1 MDGDG
6 DLDIVGAVWHEDTI
20 AWYENN
26 GAADP
31 SWAAATIATSADQ
44 AHDVR
49 IADMD
54 GDGDLDIVSASLA
67 DDTIAWYENKC
78 DGSDPIVLDLDGD
91 GVELLGLAAGVTFD
105 VDADG
110 MGESTGWV
118 SPDDG
123 MLVMD
128 VDGSGAIENMSEV
141 FSEVFN
147 G

>member
-26 GAADP
+26 
-31 SWAAATIATSADQ
+31 
-44 AHDVR
+44 
-49 IADMD
+49 
-54 GDGDLDIVSASLA
+54 
-67 DDTIAWYENKC
+67 C